1 MEILIENKESLVEK
15 IREYLLDDF
24 QKSLETLELDQ
35 EEKYANIV
43 LSRKKRLVDSQNIA
57 DLIYKAYG
65 V

>member
-43 LSRKKRLVDSQNIA
+43 LSRKKRLADSQNIA
-57 DLIYKAYG
+57 DLIYKAYE